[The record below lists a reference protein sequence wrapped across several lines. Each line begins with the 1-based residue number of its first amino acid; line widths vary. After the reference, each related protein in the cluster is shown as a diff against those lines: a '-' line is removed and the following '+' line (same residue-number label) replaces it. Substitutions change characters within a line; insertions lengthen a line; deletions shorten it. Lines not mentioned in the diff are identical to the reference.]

1 MVEARRTAAVNAASA
16 PVGHECSGW
25 LDVRS
30 GFTVSHLQTASA
42 GDLIDGCRRGD
53 ERCWAEMVARYEPLV
68 FTIARRN
75 GLAPSDASDVTQ
87 FTFSKLLQEIDS
99 LRDVDRLASWLGTV
113 ARREAWRVGQKCRS
127 EANQELTPLDG
138 IDDSWTE
145 LIVHWQTR
153 EAIVSALQELG
164 SPCREVMYWLFL
176 DPEAPSHAQIA
187 ERLGRATGGVGPLRM
202 RCLEK
207 LRPLLSDY
215 FHDR

>member
-1 MVEARRTAAVNAASA
+1 MGEGRRTAELNVASS
-16 PVGHECSGW
+16 PVRHQCSSG
-25 LDVRS
+25 LDVR
-30 GFTVSHLQTASA
+30 GGCGVSNLQTMSA

-68 FTIARRN
+68 FNIARRN
-75 GLAPSDASDVTQ
+75 GLAPSDAADVTQ
-87 FTFSKLLQEIDS
+87 FTFAKLLQEIDV
-99 LRDVDRLASWLGTV
+99 LRDVNRLAAWLGIVT
-113 ARREAWRVGQKCRS
+113 RREAWRVGQKCRN
-127 EANQELTPLDG
+127 EANRELTPPDG
-138 IDDSWTE
+138 IDESSTE
-145 LIVHWQTR
+145 LIAHWQTR
-153 EAIVSALQELG
+153 EAIASALQEIG

-215 FHDR
+215 FHDQ